1 MNGLYSVPII
11 GIFLLGIMTKHVPAI
26 AAKFGMVIGMIV
38 YSFFSFINLKNV
50 PAFFADGNGELHWL
64 HGYFI
69 SFVLSITVMLLIGY
83 FYPKSIDKINQS
95 EKIDPAPVDITPWKY
110 AKHVSCL
117 IAGATLGIYF
127 LLSLAAG

>member
-1 MNGLYSVPII
+1 M
-11 GIFLLGIMTKHVPAI
+11 
-26 AAKFGMVIGMIV
+26 
-38 YSFFSFINLKNV
+38 
-50 PAFFADGNGELHWL
+50 HWL

-83 FYPKSIDKINQS
+83 FYPKSIDEINQS

-110 AKHVSCL
+110 AKHVSYL